1 MRVSSLESV
10 GKEIVC
16 RQEMLWDHIVGV
28 SLSSA
33 CDQPRAQGYLRR
45 SVSWGFKSRDQIAH
59 FLIIRRKNRN

>member
-16 RQEMLWDHIVGV
+16 RQEKLWDHIVGV

-33 CDQPRAQGYLRR
+33 CNQPRAQGYLRR
-45 SVSWGFKSRDQIAH
+45 SVSWGFKS
-59 FLIIRRKNRN
+59 

>member
-33 CDQPRAQGYLRR
+33 CDQPRAQGCR
-45 SVSWGFKSRDQIAH
+45 KSRVYICNQTSYRI
-59 FLIIRRKNRN
+59 

>member
-16 RQEMLWDHIVGV
+16 RQEKLWDHIVGV

-45 SVSWGFKSRDQIAH
+45 SFSWGFKS
-59 FLIIRRKNRN
+59 

>member
-10 GKEIVC
+10 GEEIVC
-16 RQEMLWDHIVGV
+16 REETYGIVGV

-45 SVSWGFKSRDQIAH
+45 SVSWGFKS
-59 FLIIRRKNRN
+59 